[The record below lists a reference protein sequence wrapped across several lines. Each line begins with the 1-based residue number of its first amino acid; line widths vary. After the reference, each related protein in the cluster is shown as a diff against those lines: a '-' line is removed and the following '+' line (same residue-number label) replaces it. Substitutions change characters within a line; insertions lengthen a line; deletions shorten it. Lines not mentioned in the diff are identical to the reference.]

1 MESLRSGRFSF
12 GIQPEQVQVAGKSI
26 LKAMTGTKP
35 PADRIGF
42 MAMMLPLA
50 AMALYALGMIPI
62 LAGFPMLGFVLMVV
76 SILVLLLSIPI
87 NATLAFLSRRA
98 HRQRFVQALVGLVTG
113 ILISVALFGAMR
125 VAHLKRDALLQQLR
139 EAKAVGGSD

>member
-1 MESLRSGRFSF
+1 
-12 GIQPEQVQVAGKSI
+12 
-26 LKAMTGTKP
+26 MTGTKP

-62 LAGFPMLGFVLMVV
+62 FAGFPMLGFVLMVV

-139 EAKAVGGSD
+139 EGKAGGDTD